1 MNGETWC
8 LTFLIYCTFLWKFI
22 GVTQF
27 SQMAKH
33 FLDYEIL
40 DVKMNKQDGAMTM
53 TKSQVIHTVQQ
64 SSEHNTLLPNLI
76 RNCFTKQKNLL
87 IASYIRPAA
96 LWVDWGSNGSLLLG
110 HVTPSMALCFRSW
123 WTWKEREFNK
133 FKFSVCCFKQ
143 QTAFHICHCVWS
155 ILSGTFTVVC

>member
-1 MNGETWC
+1 
-8 LTFLIYCTFLWKFI
+8 
-22 GVTQF
+22 
-27 SQMAKH
+27 MAKH

-96 LWVDWGSNGSLLLG
+96 L
-110 HVTPSMALCFRSW
+110 
-123 WTWKEREFNK
+123 
-133 FKFSVCCFKQ
+133 
-143 QTAFHICHCVWS
+143 
-155 ILSGTFTVVC
+155 